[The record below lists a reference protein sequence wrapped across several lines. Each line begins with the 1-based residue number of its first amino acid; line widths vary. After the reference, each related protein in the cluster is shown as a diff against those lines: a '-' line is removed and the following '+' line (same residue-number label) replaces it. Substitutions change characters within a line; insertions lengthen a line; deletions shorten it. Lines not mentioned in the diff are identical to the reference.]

1 MTRWILIVSGLLTST
16 MFYAAFAPRAALVSM
31 FGTSLDGPVAEIV
44 VRNWGALAGTIGLML
59 IWSAFDNPVRRLVLG
74 VAIEMKLIYLALLG
88 IYGQAFIGTAT
99 AVSIGVDIVMVIVF
113 GVCLV
118 RGCDD

>member
-16 MFYAAFAPRAALVSM
+16 MFYAAFAPQSALVSM

-59 IWSAFDNPVRRLVLG
+59 IWSAFDSPVRRLVLA
-74 VAIEMKLIYLALLG
+74 VAIEMKLIYLALIG
-88 IYGQAFIGTAT
+88 IYGQAFISTAT
-99 AVSIGVDIVMVIVF
+99 AVSVGVDIVMVIVF

-118 RGCDD
+118 RGCDE